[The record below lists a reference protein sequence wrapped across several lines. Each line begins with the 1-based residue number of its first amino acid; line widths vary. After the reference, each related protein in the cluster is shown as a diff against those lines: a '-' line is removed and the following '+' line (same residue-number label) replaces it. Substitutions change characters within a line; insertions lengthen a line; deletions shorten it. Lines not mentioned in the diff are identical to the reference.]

1 MIKQRERMKMAK
13 LIFLLLGSFVALET
27 DLVAATF
34 QDRPNILWLMA
45 GVLSVTPEDMIILQ

>member
-1 MIKQRERMKMAK
+1 MKMAK